1 MPTFVWSQKSRK
13 MSISPPPSPYV
24 IPIVSGNKQN
34 IKHIFGKEDM
44 QM

>member
-1 MPTFVWSQKSRK
+1 MESKVLGKCQYL
-13 MSISPPPSPYV
+13 PPPSPYV